1 MSAATNSRAP
11 VNVCPYCGEEDLRPQ
26 ESGGWHC
33 RACLRLFS
41 VTFHGL
47 QRTATPAEEVSP

>member
-1 MSAATNSRAP
+1 MSAAPSSRAP
-11 VNVCPYCGEEDLRPQ
+11 VNVCPYCGEDDLRPQ

-41 VTFHGL
+41 VTFHGV
-47 QRTATPAEEVSP
+47 QGTPAPAPPVPS